1 MKDSTRFRGPI
12 YEWKLM
18 ESDDSGSKVL
28 LVAIAYKGEH
38 RLTFTEAQN
47 IIKVLIF
54 FLCVTISGLNWSCF
68 AGFNLFLILII
79 IYLLCFKLFIPFM
92 LFCVIIRQVAVVS
105 ERPRN
110 VRRTRK

>member
-38 RLTFTEAQN
+38 RLTFTEA
-47 IIKVLIF
+47 
-54 FLCVTISGLNWSCF
+54 
-68 AGFNLFLILII
+68 
-79 IYLLCFKLFIPFM
+79 
-92 LFCVIIRQVAVVS
+92 
-105 ERPRN
+105 
-110 VRRTRK
+110 